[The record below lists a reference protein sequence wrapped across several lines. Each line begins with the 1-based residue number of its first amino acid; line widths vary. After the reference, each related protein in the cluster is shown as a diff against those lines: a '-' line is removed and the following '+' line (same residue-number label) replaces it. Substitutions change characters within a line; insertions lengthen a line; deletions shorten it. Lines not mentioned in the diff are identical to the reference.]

1 MLGIGSAPQHDVT
14 PLRSDLGR
22 HAIRARSRVE
32 PNSWRFV
39 LVTSVGV
46 GIVSFLS
53 TELLHYLLVPD
64 LGRHRERLLAE
75 MLSALV
81 VSCLVARLVQNARRQ
96 HRLAVAR
103 MEMIAEVNHH
113 IRNALTPMS
122 LSTSAIDNQ
131 QLVRLISEGVD
142 RIDWALREILSREI
156 PLQEERLDK
165 LGYFQSWRGGQQ

>member
-1 MLGIGSAPQHDVT
+1 MLGIGSAPQHDAT

-103 MEMIAEVNHH
+103 MEMIAE
-113 IRNALTPMS
+113 
-122 LSTSAIDNQ
+122 
-131 QLVRLISEGVD
+131 LVRLISEGVD